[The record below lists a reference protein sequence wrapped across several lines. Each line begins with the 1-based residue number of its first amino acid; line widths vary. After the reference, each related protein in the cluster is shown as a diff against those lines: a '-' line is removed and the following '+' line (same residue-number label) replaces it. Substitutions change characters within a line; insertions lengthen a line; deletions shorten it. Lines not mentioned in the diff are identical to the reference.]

1 MISFLGMREHVFLI
15 KLIIKFMVSTL
26 IKFPVVSFR
35 RIIGPHDDARGRMY
49 IAIVNVKDVPE
60 SLDEWRK
67 LNPRDPKTSSGV
79 ALKIKSTLEDN
90 PESFLLKNRGMTIMV
105 EKVDFDNQ
113 ANEVKLEMVNEN
125 KNGLL
130 DGGHTFKI
138 IRNYLEGLSEE
149 EISDVNA
156 FVRIEIL
163 EGIKDIEEAVGIV
176 ESRNTSTQVKEQSIE
191 ELKKHYEEIKNV
203 LKDQLYAENIAYKE
217 FELLDDGSKKNIDIK
232 DILSY
237 LICFDVENFSGEK
250 HPIKAYSTKASVVQH
265 FRDNKER
272 MLKYISLLPVI
283 LELRDS
289 IYLELPEAYNSTGG
303 KFGALTGVIELSNK
317 ARMHKEKLAFTNS
330 DSRYRIPSSFIY
342 PVLAGFRNLVKVE
355 GDKCIWKSDPIKF
368 FRELKQDLAVRL
380 GDQAK
385 ELRNPNKLG
394 KDTATWGRCYDLVA
408 IEALRRNL

>member
-1 MISFLGMREHVFLI
+1 MT
-15 KLIIKFMVSTL
+15 STL
-26 IKFPVVSFR
+26 IKFPAISFR
-35 RIIGPHDDARGRMY
+35 RIIGPSDDTRGRMY
-49 IAIVNVKDVPE
+49 IAIINVKDIPE
-60 SLDEWRK
+60 ALDDWRK

-90 PESFLLKNRGMTIMV
+90 PEAFLFKNRGITLMV

-113 ANEVKLEMVNEN
+113 SNEVRIEMVDEHR
-125 KNGLL
+125 NGLL

-138 IRNYLEGLSEE
+138 IKNYLEGLSKE
-149 EISDVNA
+149 EISEINA

-191 ELKKHYEEIKNV
+191 ELKKNYEEIKRV
-203 LKDQLYAENIAYKE
+203 LGDQPYAESIAYKE
-217 FELLDDGSKKNIDIK
+217 FELLDDGSRKNIDIK

-237 LICFDVENFSGEK
+237 LICFDVESFTGEK

-265 FRDNKER
+265 FRDNQER
-272 MLKYISLLPVI
+272 MLKYIPLLPII
-283 LELRDS
+283 LELRDF
-289 IYLELPEAYNSTGG
+289 IYLELPEAYNHTGG
-303 KFGALTGVIELSNK
+303 NFGALTGVLKLTGNP
-317 ARMHKEKLAFTNS
+317 RLHKEKLPFTEKESN
-330 DSRYRIPSSFIY
+330 YRIPSSFIY
-342 PVLAGFRNLVKVE
+342 PVLASFRNLVKID
-355 GDKCIWKSDPIKF
+355 GDKCIWKTNPIKF
-368 FRELKQDLAVRL
+368 FRELKEDLAVRL